1 MKIFL
6 KFLLMSIMAITL
18 FSCDNNDDA
27 TTSSIDGFTINS
39 VFHETVNAYITI
51 DQLDNNADGHPDQY
65 NFMFSDGRITDTFGD
80 VGVGYE
86 YAYSVNTTSKLAL
99 IKVRS
104 ADNTS
109 LVGGAISAGNTYIG
123 SSFSTGTPNFSAD
136 SVIAFDGLVTTS
148 FGTENGIDFG
158 NLLETP
164 GTWYYVG
171 TVAPMVTINAINIE
185 TSAPENSTIDIDYT
199 FLAADGTSIT
209 GHYDG
214 TLGII
219 LD

>member
-1 MKIFL
+1 MV
-6 KFLLMSIMAITL
+6 ITL
-18 FSCDNNDDA
+18 CNCDNNDDA

-39 VFHETVNAYITI
+39 VFHETVNAYISI
-51 DQLDNNADGHPDQY
+51 DQLDSNADGHPDHY

-86 YAYSVNTTSKLAL
+86 YAYSVNTTTKLAL

-104 ADNTS
+104 ADNIS
-109 LVGGAISAGNTYIG
+109 LVGGTISAGNTYIG
-123 SSFSTGTPNFSAD
+123 SSFSTGTPNFSGD
-136 SVIAFDGLVTTS
+136 SVIAFDGLVAIS

-158 NLLETP
+158 NLPETP

-171 TVAPMVTINAINIE
+171 TVAPMVTINAINIDA
-185 TSAPENSTIDIDYT
+185 SAPENSTIDIDYT
-199 FLAADGTSIT
+199 FLATDGTSIT

-214 TLGII
+214 TLGVI